1 LWVQGG
7 VGRART
13 FGPLRRGGRALES
26 LAMASDDSQ
35 RREDS
40 DKVRG
45 GPGDPYARVDYRRM
59 IAWQQRIAREGPLLL
74 ELLDTAP
81 DRSLLDLGCGTGEH
95 VAFFAEQGARAVGLD
110 SSASMIDAAREHELA
125 GHGRFVLGD
134 ALRADHV
141 LGDEAPFGMALC
153 LGNVLPHLTD
163 DEQLDQWITALHQV
177 LLPGGLALVQLLNY
191 WRLLEG
197 GQRHLP
203 LNFRPVPE
211 DQPGSDRNEIVFL
224 RLMRDEGDGR
234 VLFFPTTLQLD
245 PDADEPVRVVSTR
258 RVPLRAWLEAD
269 LHERLEAAGFT
280 VEFYG
285 DMTRG
290 PFEPSASQDLVFVAR
305 RD

>member
-1 LWVQGG
+1 MPADDHQG
-7 VGRART
+7 RQDSDDT
-13 FGPLRRGGRALES
+13 RRGT
-26 LAMASDDSQ
+26 
-35 RREDS
+35 
-40 DKVRG
+40 
-45 GPGDPYARVDYRRM
+45 GDPYARVDYRRM
-59 IAWQQRIAREGPLLL
+59 IAWQQRIAREGPWLL
-74 ELLDTAP
+74 ELLADAP

-95 VAFFAEQGARAVGLD
+95 VAFFAEQGVRAVGLD
-110 SSASMIDAAREHELA
+110 SSASMIDAAGEHEAA
-125 GHGRFVLGD
+125 GRGRFVLGD
-134 ALRADHV
+134 ALQAAQV

-163 DEQLDQWITALHQV
+163 DEQLEQWIAALHQV

-191 WRLLEG
+191 GRLLEG
-197 GQRHLP
+197 GQRYLP

-211 DQPGSDRNEIVFL
+211 DQPGSDRSEIVFL

-258 RVPLRAWLEAD
+258 RVPLRAWLEDD
-269 LHERLEAAGFT
+269 LRQRLEAAGFT
-280 VEFYG
+280 VEFFG